1 MSCLSYFQFYAK
13 VNNKEKNLL
22 VGRLLLLAI
31 CFKYSVSLST
41 GTFILL
47 SGLPGVDSVGRV

>member
-22 VGRLLLLAI
+22 VGRLLQLAI

-41 GTFILL
+41 GTFIPL